1 MAPIFGPG
9 CGQLTCANCVRGAP
23 NRVLRRLSR
32 SARSGRFGD
41 PSLVGRG
48 SSHSFVGPQKDP
60 PKGVPLGAKLRPKTA
75 SPNGV
80 PSQATESGLSGDAL
94 SKGAQM
100 RVRAAA
106 QTAAQRFLGGARKIL
121 GRCPKILG
129 RTLGRLWAGFG
140 QAFGRACGQTLG
152 RLWADF
158 GQTLG
163 RLWAGSWAGLQ
174 AGLRAAFR
182 QALRQTSA
190 KDQGKSLGRVW
201 ARISGAFH
209 ARVVGVFSNQFQRGG
224 LGMPFSLC
232 NAQPLGPNTQL
243 QASILQASIGS
254 GKPRKRGPEP
264 ARVCQSQP
272 EPVALGACQ
281 TQKLPVVACF
291 DVLVGHCKSCMASPT
306 PHLEMVSRTTPK
318 TASSVILALE
328 ANVIRIAQFPSSRG
342 RHRYVW

>member
-106 QTAAQRFLGGARKIL
+106 QTAAQRFLGGARKIF

-190 KDQGKSLGRVW
+190 KDQGESLGRVW

-209 ARVVGVFSNQFQRGG
+209 ARVVGVFRINFKEEGWGCPSAYAMPSHWVQTRSFKHLFFKHLLG
-224 LGMPFSLC
+224 LANPESEGQSQQESARASQSLS
-232 NAQPLGPNTQL
+232 LWG
-243 QASILQASIGS
+243 
-254 GKPRKRGPEP
+254 P
-264 ARVCQSQP
+264 ARP
-272 EPVALGACQ
+272 
-281 TQKLPVVACF
+281 
-291 DVLVGHCKSCMASPT
+291 KSCP
-306 PHLEMVSRTTPK
+306 
-318 TASSVILALE
+318 
-328 ANVIRIAQFPSSRG
+328 
-342 RHRYVW
+342 